1 MNLPTSPDEEEAD
14 KFVAAAA
21 SVEAQMESIKVEN
34 ESYWAEV
41 ASVTAENERRRAEVR
56 SLREGRPHRAL
67 ALTRAR
73 MAGDEVEAAA
83 LEAKIRAQD
92 MKIQLARAE
101 DTRSGVDATTTSLME
116 DIVAGDALLDLEKK
130 KMADYAMFVRGVGDR
145 DYAQRARDVEASI
158 ARKQAE
164 GERLK
169 ATIKRAEEAAAENIA
184 AAAAAEAAAAEAQ
197 RKVVLGRKGIAQN
210 RLSKKA
216 LRKEKSIVE
225 PRAAEAARQCAEEES
240 QYNALKLALKNIY
253 A

>member
-101 DTRSGVDATTTSLME
+101 DTRSGVDATTTSLMPFSPLSSSLPSTSPSPSASTKSFHC
-116 DIVAGDALLDLEKK
+116 VTPVFLL
-130 KMADYAMFVRGVGDR
+130 
-145 DYAQRARDVEASI
+145 
-158 ARKQAE
+158 
-164 GERLK
+164 
-169 ATIKRAEEAAAENIA
+169 
-184 AAAAAEAAAAEAQ
+184 
-197 RKVVLGRKGIAQN
+197 
-210 RLSKKA
+210 
-216 LRKEKSIVE
+216 
-225 PRAAEAARQCAEEES
+225 
-240 QYNALKLALKNIY
+240 
-253 A
+253 